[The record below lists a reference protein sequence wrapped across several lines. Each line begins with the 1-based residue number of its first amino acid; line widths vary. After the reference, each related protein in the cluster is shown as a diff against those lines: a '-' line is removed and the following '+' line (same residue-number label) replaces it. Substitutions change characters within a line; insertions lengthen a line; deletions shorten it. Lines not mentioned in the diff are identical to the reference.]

1 MNAMGVRVSSWLILL
16 LLAMDSAPLWAAPS
30 QHDAIPILLRR
41 CTMCHGQTLKDGG
54 VDLRTKASMLV
65 GKAFVSG
72 KPQESLLIK
81 RIVSRACPPDQ
92 NISMAGI
99 ERMDKGELKTLRD
112 SQRGSRNEAIKARYH
127 GTKDDKLAQKYLE
140 KAQNLAG
147 LTPPE
152 DEGICSLWVGG
163 MPPVAGH
170 GVQGVPGNV
179 YTVTGVAKASGAN

>member
-16 LLAMDSAPLWAAPS
+16 LLAMDSALLLAVPS

-54 VDLRTKASMLV
+54 VDLRTKTSMLV

-72 KPQESLLIK
+72 KPEESLLIK

-112 SQRGSRNEAIKARYH
+112 WIAAGAPEVKQQLAPQKVDPKAREH
-127 GTKDDKLAQKYLE
+127 WAFQSPQRAE
-140 KAQNLAG
+140 
-147 LTPPE
+147 
-152 DEGICSLWVGG
+152 
-163 MPPVAGH
+163 
-170 GVQGVPGNV
+170 VPRSRGQPD
-179 YTVTGVAKASGAN
+179 